1 MSPMTSEETERD
13 LVRALTALEDT
24 RADLLHSF
32 DGFERL
38 QVQLTRA
45 GMNVDQIAE
54 MTARGAQWQSDSDFA
69 GVVLEQV
76 RVDSREV
83 GTALADLGITQ
94 NEVGRRL
101 DDATEHLVEAREALS
116 SAAARAEY
124 GPDADTTSAAVRTV
138 RDRVQA
144 AGTNITAARTAL
156 RHVDV
161 SVAAG
166 QAYLSGPMTTP
177 EAARSLSTG
186 AQLHVS
192 EAVAAAA
199 RSLDQLDGGRDR
211 TTHSAADVAA
221 LTEEI
226 AKEEQQPAT
235 DDLSVSA
242 LLARRMAGPPSESP
256 TRNAPDDVA
265 ARPDAAPKPGR
276 RDDPRPHDYRS
287 GPGRSI

>member
-1 MSPMTSEETERD
+1 MASEDTERD
-13 LVRALTALEDT
+13 LVRALAHLEDT

-45 GMNVDQIAE
+45 GMNVDQITE
-54 MTARGAQWQSDSDFA
+54 MTARGAQWQADPDFA
-69 GVVLEQV
+69 AVVLEQV
-76 RVDSREV
+76 HADSREV

-101 DDATEHLVEAREALS
+101 DDASEHLVQAREAL
-116 SAAARAEY
+116 AAAATRAEY
-124 GPDADTTSAAVRTV
+124 GPNAEETAAAVRTV

-144 AGTNITAARTAL
+144 AGTNITAARASL

-166 QAYLSGPMTTP
+166 QAYLSGPVVTP
-177 EAARSLSTG
+177 EAARSLATG

-192 EAVAAAA
+192 EAVTAAA

-211 TTHSAADVAA
+211 TTHSAADLAA

-226 AKEEQQPAT
+226 TDLNQSQSSNTEGTPARGT
-235 DDLSVSA
+235 ASTLRQD
-242 LLARRMAGPPSESP
+242 G
-256 TRNAPDDVA
+256 
-265 ARPDAAPKPGR
+265 
-276 RDDPRPHDYRS
+276 RDDPRRIDRHD
-287 GPGRSI
+287 GPGRHL

>member
-1 MSPMTSEETERD
+1 MTSEETERD
-13 LVRALTALEDT
+13 LVQALAALEDT
-24 RADLLHSF
+24 RADLLHTF

-54 MTARGAQWQSDSDFA
+54 MTTRGAQWQADPDFTA
-69 GVVLEQV
+69 VVLEQV

-101 DDATEHLVEAREALS
+101 DDASEHLVQAREALS

-124 GPDADTTSAAVRTV
+124 GPDADTTTAAVRTV

-144 AGTNITAARTAL
+144 AGTNITAARGAL

-166 QAYLSGPMTTP
+166 QAYLSGPAVTP
-177 EAARSLSTG
+177 EAARSLATG

-192 EAVAAAA
+192 EAITAAA
-199 RSLDQLDGGRDR
+199 RSLDHLDGGRDR
-211 TTHSAADVAA
+211 TTHSAADIASLA
-221 LTEEI
+221 EEI
-226 AKEEQQPAT
+226 TALNESQTVEPQAPRQQ
-235 DDLSVSA
+235 LQQ
-242 LLARRMAGPPSESP
+242 
-256 TRNAPDDVA
+256 N
-265 ARPDAAPKPGR
+265 R
-276 RDDPRPHDYRS
+276 RDDPRRDLGRG
-287 GPGRSI
+287 GPSRHI